1 MKDNPAQIIH
11 SYAQYFAET
20 GAVYRNALP
29 HFNNGV
35 IDFTTLSSEGS
46 LLAYELL
53 ESMLAARNFS
63 KEVSVDFQVDE
74 ELIHLYF
81 ESRNAQKNKGQ
92 QVLGLGYPLL
102 ISQQDNELVSLP
114 LFIWPL
120 TLESFKKQGVWKFE
134 YQTERPVQLN
144 PYFPYFMRTKYG
156 MDIEPDL
163 QEYFGSK
170 IDAEKLALFCNH
182 LASSIQLEIT
192 SQQVSL
198 TACPGTN
205 ELDCFTEQGALQW
218 SGVLGNFPFLP
229 TENNLKNL
237 NEYLVQK
244 PVELTNHDFGTE
256 WTDPWQASAAAMT
269 KNNFITLVE
278 GPSATGKTHLLRH
291 LASNALANEGKCLIV
306 SSHIAALKAI
316 QQSFASYQFD
326 ELLLLLRDEITDKVL
341 LSELIKARAKG
352 KFPAATD
359 MPKDL
364 RISLDRMQRKKESM
378 EARYRASRKKVFGDN
393 NWAETLGLFL
403 EASQL
408 EPKELLNSHLD
419 EQDFHFNETELEQ
432 IIIAIAEAPGLFNTL
447 GTLNHPLTT
456 LNSGIFLHYDEKESL
471 DFIKKT
477 LQKFTQ
483 KATVLQHQF
492 IRIQNEY
499 SESLKNHYSQYFH
512 DLRNIALDL
521 KDKISDYSSQF
532 GEELRKSGKGT
543 LKLYGIF
550 SDKFKQALAYRE
562 DIFVAYEAL
571 QNVFAKHLYF
581 EHHFEKTDKNI
592 DKIAQNMEGFSE
604 HLQNWWRVQN
614 EAVKDE
620 LLRLTHKTAH
630 PHLNFSERLKQL
642 EEDMEAFVDELNES
656 GLYQLPFQC
665 NTLTLPRKQKFLEDK
680 MSLMEQTAYHL
691 RDFHLFYPWQKFWF
705 SQDTLTRKVIKALG
719 RVNPGNWE
727 AAFKSWYFNEA
738 LSKAYDPD
746 LPVEDYDLVDYR
758 EGNNAI
764 ITRIPEE
771 IRRIWSKRRVQKADA
786 LRKAAENISTN
797 NLSLKEMFHHHAEV
811 ITDLLPIFLTTPQM
825 ATRLFQAEKLF
836 DFLLIDEAQSE
847 CVETCVEL
855 FPLAKRVVVFTTREE
870 EEKGYSALPQF
881 LRQNVVK
888 PCVLQHFYAPRAA
901 DILRTEAAPDIDAV
915 MINGRFEEELN
926 ANADEADKV
935 IHLLNTIEKTS
946 VRTYPS
952 VGIVC
957 LTVPQRDLIST
968 YLLRIKQR
976 RQTGF
981 ETIQQLERNGLGVF
995 HIDELSGHLFDLV
1008 ILSATFGETG
1018 VKNKLTGKIN
1028 VLNTPAGIAG
1038 MHKLMGCAKNK
1049 LHIIHSIPQSSIESF
1064 LEQPTQEGT
1073 FLLSALLRGKR
1084 LAAPHLPEVRE
1095 GRETW
1100 EAQLERLLRKEK
1112 PEAYFRKQDGFL
1124 VMHDPAK
1131 ERDKLLL
1138 TDGCFAQTDNTDFS
1152 WEYDQRIKW
1161 ETEHGIDVVPVWS
1174 VMWR

>member
-1 MKDNPAQIIH
+1 MA
-11 SYAQYFAET
+11 
-20 GAVYRNALP
+20 
-29 HFNNGV
+29 
-35 IDFTTLSSEGS
+35 
-46 LLAYELL
+46 
-53 ESMLAARNFS
+53 
-63 KEVSVDFQVDE
+63 
-74 ELIHLYF
+74 
-81 ESRNAQKNKGQ
+81 
-92 QVLGLGYPLL
+92 
-102 ISQQDNELVSLP
+102 
-114 LFIWPL
+114 
-120 TLESFKKQGVWKFE
+120 
-134 YQTERPVQLN
+134 
-144 PYFPYFMRTKYG
+144 
-156 MDIEPDL
+156 
-163 QEYFGSK
+163 
-170 IDAEKLALFCNH
+170 
-182 LASSIQLEIT
+182 
-192 SQQVSL
+192 
-198 TACPGTN
+198 
-205 ELDCFTEQGALQW
+205 
-218 SGVLGNFPFLP
+218 
-229 TENNLKNL
+229 
-237 NEYLVQK
+237 
-244 PVELTNHDFGTE
+244 
-256 WTDPWQASAAAMT
+256 
-269 KNNFITLVE
+269 
-278 GPSATGKTHLLRH
+278 
-291 LASNALANEGKCLIV
+291 
-306 SSHIAALKAI
+306 
-316 QQSFASYQFD
+316 
-326 ELLLLLRDEITDKVL
+326 
-341 LSELIKARAKG
+341 
-352 KFPAATD
+352 
-359 MPKDL
+359 
-364 RISLDRMQRKKESM
+364 
-378 EARYRASRKKVFGDN
+378 
-393 NWAETLGLFL
+393 
-403 EASQL
+403 
-408 EPKELLNSHLD
+408 
-419 EQDFHFNETELEQ
+419 
-432 IIIAIAEAPGLFNTL
+432 
-447 GTLNHPLTT
+447 
-456 LNSGIFLHYDEKESL
+456 
-471 DFIKKT
+471 
-477 LQKFTQ
+477 
-483 KATVLQHQF
+483 
-492 IRIQNEY
+492 
-499 SESLKNHYSQYFH
+499 
-512 DLRNIALDL
+512 
-521 KDKISDYSSQF
+521 
-532 GEELRKSGKGT
+532 
-543 LKLYGIF
+543 
-550 SDKFKQALAYRE
+550 
-562 DIFVAYEAL
+562 
-571 QNVFAKHLYF
+571 
-581 EHHFEKTDKNI
+581 
-592 DKIAQNMEGFSE
+592 
-604 HLQNWWRVQN
+604 
-614 EAVKDE
+614 
-620 LLRLTHKTAH
+620 
-630 PHLNFSERLKQL
+630 
-642 EEDMEAFVDELNES
+642 
-656 GLYQLPFQC
+656 
-665 NTLTLPRKQKFLEDK
+665 
-680 MSLMEQTAYHL
+680 
-691 RDFHLFYPWQKFWF
+691 KFWF